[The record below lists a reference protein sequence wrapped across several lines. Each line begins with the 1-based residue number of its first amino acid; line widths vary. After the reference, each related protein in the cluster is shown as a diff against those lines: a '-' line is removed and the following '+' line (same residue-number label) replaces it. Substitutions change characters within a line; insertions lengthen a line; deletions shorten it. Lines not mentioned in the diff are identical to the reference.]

1 MRCIIVEDQPPAQ
14 RILKKFIDEVPALE
28 LAGVFSDGLQ
38 AMEFLNAE
46 PVDLMFLDIHLP
58 KINGLDFL
66 KSIPEPL
73 QVILTTAF
81 SEYALE
87 GYDLNVVDYLLK
99 PFSFQRFLQA
109 VNKVGVKQE
118 NGPSVNANMPI
129 SEIYVKSSHEHIK
142 VLVKDIYTISSDSDY
157 TEIHLKNKKILSN
170 EPLRHWLDILGAGQF
185 YQVHKSHIINTQKID
200 RISGNMV
207 LLTDGSK
214 IPLGRAYKDHF
225 LKSILQ
231 Q

>member
-14 RILKKFIDEVPALE
+14 RILKKFIQDVPTFE
-28 LAGVFSDGLQ
+28 LVGVFSDGLQ
-38 AMEFLNAE
+38 AMDFLNVE

-66 KSIPEPL
+66 KSIPEAP
-73 QVILTTAF
+73 QVVLTTAF

-109 VNKVGVKQE
+109 VNKA
-118 NGPSVNANMPI
+118 NAKHELLASKNEKVAV

-142 VLVKDIYTISSDSDY
+142 VSVKDIYSISSDSDY

-170 EPLRHWLDILGAGQF
+170 EPLRQWLEVLGGNQF
-185 YQVHKSHIINTQKID
+185 YQVHKSHIVNTQKID
-200 RISGNMV
+200 RISGNQV
-207 LLTDGSK
+207 ILTDGSK
-214 IPLGRAYKDHF
+214 IPMGRAYKEHF
-225 LKSILQ
+225 LKSVL
-231 Q
+231 

>member
-14 RILKKFIDEVPALE
+14 RILKKFIEDVPTLE
-28 LAGVFSDGLQ
+28 LVGIFSDGIQ
-38 AMEFLNAE
+38 AMEFLKTE
-46 PVDLMFLDIHLP
+46 QVDLMFLDIHLP

-66 KSIPEPL
+66 KSIPEPP

-109 VNKVGVKQE
+109 VNKVGPKQE
-118 NGPSVNANMPI
+118 NGLSGNDNAPI
-129 SEIYVKSSHEHIK
+129 TEIYVKSSHEHIK
-142 VLVKDIYTISSDSDY
+142 VLVKDIHTISSDSDY

-170 EPLRHWLDILGAGQF
+170 EPLRHWLDILGGNQF

-200 RISGNMV
+200 RISGNQVIM
-207 LLTDGSK
+207 TDGSK
-214 IPLGRAYKDHF
+214 IPLGRAYKDNF
-225 LKSILQ
+225 LKNILQ
-231 Q
+231 

>member
-14 RILKKFIDEVPALE
+14 RILRKFIDEVPNME
-28 LAGVFSDGLQ
+28 LVGVFSDGIQ
-38 AMEFLNAE
+38 ALELLRSE

-66 KSIPEPL
+66 KSLAEPP

-109 VNKVGVKQE
+109 VSKVVGKQE
-118 NGPSVNANMPI
+118 PLSTGKENVPLD
-129 SEIYVKSSHEHIK
+129 EIYVKSSHEHIK

-157 TEIHLKNKKILSN
+157 TEIHLKDKKILSN
-170 EPLRHWLDILGAGQF
+170 EPLRHWTNVLQGGPF
-185 YQVHKSHIINTQKID
+185 HQVHKSHIINTQKID
-200 RISGNMV
+200 RISGNQV
-207 LLTDGSK
+207 LLTDGSR
-214 IPLGRAYKDHF
+214 IPMGRAFKDDF
-225 LKSILQ
+225 LKHIL
-231 Q
+231 

>member
-14 RILKKFIDEVPALE
+14 RILKKFIQDVPNLE
-28 LAGVFSDGLQ
+28 LVGVFSDGLQ
-38 AMEFLNAE
+38 AMEFLKAE

-66 KSIPEPL
+66 KSIPEAPH
-73 QVILTTAF
+73 VVLTTAF

-109 VNKVGVKQE
+109 VNKVRVKQE
-118 NGPSVNANMPI
+118 HLSPRNDVAQV

-142 VLVKDIYTISSDSDY
+142 VSVRDIYTISSDSDY

-170 EPLRHWLDILGAGQF
+170 EPLRHWLDVLPAGQF

-200 RISGNMV
+200 RISGNQV
-207 LLTDGSK
+207 LLTNGAK
-214 IPLGRAYKDHF
+214 IPLGRAYKEHF
-225 LKSILQ
+225 LKSVLQ
-231 Q
+231 

>member
-14 RILKKFIDEVPALE
+14 RILKKFIQDVPALE
-28 LAGVFSDGLQ
+28 LVEAFSDGLS
-38 AMEFLNAE
+38 AMEFLNE
-46 PVDLMFLDIHLP
+46 EKIDLMFLDIHLP

-66 KSIPEPL
+66 KSIPDPP

-109 VNKVGVKQE
+109 VNKVNVKRDQITR
-118 NGPSVNANMPI
+118 NNSD
-129 SEIYVKSSHEHIK
+129 SLTEIYVKSSHEHIK
-142 VLVKDIYTISSDSDY
+142 VMVDDIYTITSDSDY
-157 TEIHLKNKKILSN
+157 TEIHLEDKMILSN
-170 EPLRHWLDILGAGQF
+170 EPLRHWVEILGGNQF
-185 YQVHKSHIINTQKID
+185 YQIHKSHIINTKKID

-207 LLTDGSK
+207 YLANGSK
-214 IPLGRAYKDHF
+214 IPMGRAYKDNF

-231 Q
+231 

>member
-1 MRCIIVEDQPPAQ
+1 MKCIIVEDQPPAQ
-14 RILKKFIDEVPALE
+14 RILKKFIEDVPILE
-28 LAGVFSDGLQ
+28 LVGIFSDGIQ
-38 AMEFLNAE
+38 AMEFLKTD

-66 KSIPEPL
+66 KSIPEPP

-109 VNKVGVKQE
+109 VNKVGPKQE
-118 NGPSVNANMPI
+118 NGLSGNDNTPI
-129 SEIYVKSSHEHIK
+129 TEIYVKSSHEHIK

-170 EPLRHWLDILGAGQF
+170 EPLRHWLDILGGNQF

-200 RISGNMV
+200 RISGNQVIM
-207 LLTDGSK
+207 TDGSK
-214 IPLGRAYKDHF
+214 IPLGRAYKDNF
-225 LKSILQ
+225 LKNILQ
-231 Q
+231 